1 MIIGVRHHS
10 PVCARIV
17 ADTIARL
24 EPSHV
29 LIEGP
34 ADFNDRLDE
43 LRLEHE
49 LPIALFSHVRRGS
62 RSRVSWTPF
71 TEWSPEW
78 VALHSAWKI
87 GAETTFIDLPTWHH
101 EFVDPSPTFG
111 PALSRTLSRLA
122 LDTEDALWDHVV
134 ESRADLLNTDALT
147 AVLDDYFD
155 TVRGG
160 DQSVSE
166 RERYMASWIRATDS
180 RPSRGAV
187 VVVCGGVHRPAIIA
201 ELSRSPVPVA
211 NDPPS
216 VPPPERECDVGSYLV
231 PYSYDR
237 MPDVYPWWYEAT
249 WADPNAAA
257 DRAIDAIVG
266 DLRSRGHRPSTV
278 DFIALR
284 EQMFGLASLR
294 GHAVPTRTDVLDAA
308 AATLIDEALTAR
320 LPWTLPRN
328 AARKDLHPVVAS
340 CLDTMRGNRRG
351 VLHPDSPVPGLV
363 HHIEDLLDRESL
375 GPGTVVLD
383 LADPVERNRSRI
395 LHRLRLLRVPGFDRD
410 SGPDSGVD
418 PVSTEI
424 WTIDDSPDRIPSLIE
439 AAAQG
444 HTLIDA
450 AGVALDVALESAG
463 SEIPLIARILFDS
476 ILCGLDSQS
485 ERTGGLAVAAIQVST
500 DLGGVGVLL
509 RTSLDM
515 WRHDSLFGGRGSA
528 ILSSVVD
535 SASARITTLSARE
548 RASAAGADL
557 PRIAALAAISDVM
570 RHAPQLL
577 TDDPTRALTEL
588 AHDRGGAVDI
598 RGAALGAV
606 WNTTTTSTAVAAARS
621 IRMENLGDWLAGLL
635 GVAREKFSDAG
646 SGDHVLHVVDDV
658 VSNSS
663 EHDFLA
669 ALPALRQAFE
679 FFPPRERARIARS
692 LAVTDG
698 PDADVKLPLRD
709 TVEAGRQ
716 LDARVDTTMARIGLL

>member
-383 LADPVERNRSRI
+383 LADPVERNRSR
-395 LHRLRLLRVPGFDRD
+395 
-410 SGPDSGVD
+410 
-418 PVSTEI
+418 
-424 WTIDDSPDRIPSLIE
+424 
-439 AAAQG
+439 
-444 HTLIDA
+444 
-450 AGVALDVALESAG
+450 
-463 SEIPLIARILFDS
+463 
-476 ILCGLDSQS
+476 
-485 ERTGGLAVAAIQVST
+485 
-500 DLGGVGVLL
+500 
-509 RTSLDM
+509 
-515 WRHDSLFGGRGSA
+515 
-528 ILSSVVD
+528 
-535 SASARITTLSARE
+535 
-548 RASAAGADL
+548 
-557 PRIAALAAISDVM
+557 
-570 RHAPQLL
+570 
-577 TDDPTRALTEL
+577 
-588 AHDRGGAVDI
+588 
-598 RGAALGAV
+598 
-606 WNTTTTSTAVAAARS
+606 
-621 IRMENLGDWLAGLL
+621 
-635 GVAREKFSDAG
+635 
-646 SGDHVLHVVDDV
+646 
-658 VSNSS
+658 
-663 EHDFLA
+663 
-669 ALPALRQAFE
+669 
-679 FFPPRERARIARS
+679 
-692 LAVTDG
+692 
-698 PDADVKLPLRD
+698 
-709 TVEAGRQ
+709 
-716 LDARVDTTMARIGLL
+716 